1 MGGDENVETEN
12 GETVTAENL
21 DTEIIKKF
29 GAKIPAL
36 NGINLN
42 DPIAKQTVAGM
53 INGNSEYKKYYNA
66 AKIIK
71 TIIPQQAEQ
80 QTLSAQQVQE
90 EFA

>member
-1 MGGDENVETEN
+1 
-12 GETVTAENL
+12 
-21 DTEIIKKF
+21 
-29 GAKIPAL
+29 
-36 NGINLN
+36 
-42 DPIAKQTVAGM
+42 M
-53 INGNSEYKKYYNA
+53 INGNAEYRKYYNA